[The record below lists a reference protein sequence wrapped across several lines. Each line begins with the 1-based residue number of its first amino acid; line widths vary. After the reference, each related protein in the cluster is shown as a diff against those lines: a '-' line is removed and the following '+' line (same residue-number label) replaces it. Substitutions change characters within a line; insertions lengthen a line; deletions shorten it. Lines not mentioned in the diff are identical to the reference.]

1 MAKGFLNLNRFKYGK
16 TIKREGKQK
25 AVTACPMSLRGTKC
39 RGNLTGGKFHG

>member
-25 AVTACPMSLRGTKC
+25 TNLQRGKKI
-39 RGNLTGGKFHG
+39 RGGG